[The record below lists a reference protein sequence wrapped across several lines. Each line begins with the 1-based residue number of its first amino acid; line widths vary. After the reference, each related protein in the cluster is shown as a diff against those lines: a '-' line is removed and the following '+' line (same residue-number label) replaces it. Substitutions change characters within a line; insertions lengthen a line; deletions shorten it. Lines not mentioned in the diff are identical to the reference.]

1 MTMAAISLLPGGMAL
16 SAEHRWNPPSHLGN
30 RIMLYIELI
39 RMEFVNNLAYRSS
52 YLTGIFNY
60 SIQIGAY
67 FFLWDAIYSGRRI
80 LGGLN
85 KEEMITYVIVAWVV
99 RSFYFSNLDRRVA
112 VEIREGKIAL
122 ELIRPYNY
130 QMVKFARAFGEALFR
145 MLFFALPAGI
155 FFYLIRPFGLPAG
168 WQNGLI
174 FLVTIAGSF
183 VINAQISMIAGF
195 LAFFTQSTSGI
206 YRAKR
211 VVMDLFSGLLLPISF
226 YPDWARDIIKL
237 FPFQVVSYMPN
248 LIYLGKITGAAA
260 LKVVILQLFWVAVL
274 GVIGFFFWRFAVKH
288 VVIQGG

>member
-1 MTMAAISLLPGGMAL
+1 MSNKRRYGEFGACI
-16 SAEHRWNPPSHLGN
+16 RN
-30 RIMLYIELI
+30 RAMLYIELV

-52 YLTGIFNY
+52 YFTGIFNY
-60 SIQIGAY
+60 TIQIGAY
-67 FFLWDAIYSGRRI
+67 FFLWDAIYTGRKM

-112 VEIREGKIAL
+112 VEIRDGKIAL

-130 QMVKFARAFGEALFR
+130 QMVKYARAFGEAIFR
-145 MLFFALPAGI
+145 VLFFALPAGI
-155 FFYLIRPFGLPAG
+155 AIYLIRPFGLPS

-174 FLVTIAGSF
+174 FLLTLAGSF
-183 VINAQISMIAGF
+183 MINAQISMIAGF

-211 VVMDLFSGLLLPISF
+211 VIMDLFSGLLLPISF
-226 YPDWARDIIKL
+226 YPAWARDIIKF
-237 FPFQVVSYMPN
+237 FPFQAVSYMPN
-248 LIYLGKITGAAA
+248 LIYLGKLSGLAA
-260 LKVVILQLFWVAVL
+260 LKVVFLQLFWIAVL
-274 GVIGFFFWRFAVKH
+274 GLVAIWFWRFAVKH